1 MFFMYSR
8 FHPRVLL
15 EISTSPSSGYCP
27 ADKAVKLRQAA
38 LQTLGLCCSQI
49 LLAEWQDLFS

>member
-1 MFFMYSR
+1 MYW
-8 FHPRVLL
+8 VLL
-15 EISTSPSSGYCP
+15 DFSAWLSSGYCP